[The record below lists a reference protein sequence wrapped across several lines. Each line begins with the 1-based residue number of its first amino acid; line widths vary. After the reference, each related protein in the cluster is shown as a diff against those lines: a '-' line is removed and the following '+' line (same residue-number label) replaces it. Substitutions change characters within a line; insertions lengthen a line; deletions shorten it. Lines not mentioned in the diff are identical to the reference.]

1 MKPVMYHY
9 VRPCAEGLPY
19 FPYLALANF
28 ERQLDEF
35 ARTYGFVGREAFV
48 DWIEG
53 GSAPDGVLL
62 TFDDGLRDHR
72 DFVLPVLRARG
83 LFGVFYVASGP
94 ATTGRILDVHKVHLV
109 LGRLGA
115 RAVLAWL
122 ESNTPKLASRAMYED
137 TTVYADQKS
146 DRATKAVKYL
156 FNWQLSNAERA
167 STLDALLAHAF
178 DGAVPRW
185 DDFYLDLRATRELS
199 EAGMG
204 VGPHSHTHEIASRLA
219 RMRQKEEIEL
229 SCAFVESAG
238 GSRSWGY
245 CYPHGVA
252 ESFSDETEKA
262 VADSGCPFAFA
273 VQASD
278 ITAPLAETRR
288 FALPRHNC
296 NAFPH
301 GAVCWGE
308 EVSA

>member
-19 FPYLALANF
+19 FPYLALADF
-28 ERQLDEF
+28 ERQLDTF
-35 ARTYGFVGREAFV
+35 ASTYGFVGREAFV
-48 DWIEG
+48 DWVQG
-53 GSAPDGVLL
+53 GPAPDGVLL

-72 DFVLPVLRARG
+72 DFVLPVLRERG

-94 ATTGRILDVHKVHLV
+94 AITGRILDVHKVHLV
-109 LGRLGA
+109 LGRMGG
-115 RAVLAWL
+115 RAVLTWL
-122 ESNTPKLASRAMYED
+122 EANTPELVSRATYED
-137 TTVYADQKS
+137 ATVYAGQKS
-146 DRATKAVKYL
+146 DRATKLVKYL
-156 FNWQLSNAERA
+156 FNWQLSGAERA

-178 DGAVPRW
+178 DGVVPRW
-185 DDFYLDLRATRELS
+185 DDFYLDREATRELS

-204 VGPHSHTHEIASRLA
+204 IGPHGHTHEVASRLA
-219 RMRQKEEIEL
+219 QECQREEIEL

-238 GSRSWGY
+238 GSRLWGY

-252 ESFSDETEKA
+252 ESFSAETEKA
-262 VADSGCPFAFA
+262 VADAGCPFAFA

-301 GAVCWGE
+301 GAVSYGE
-308 EVSA
+308 QVPA